1 MGIQSPATVILLVAL
16 AVVATVA
23 TLALWNRVPGRRWT
37 RAGVR
42 LVALLVCQC
51 LAVLSVAVVVND
63 HYRLYAS
70 WGELVGQSNVHAVS
84 PTLAQPEI
92 DRRYERQLRRAFARR
107 EGLVIHWSIPG
118 TSSGVPN
125 LPALAY
131 LPAAYGDPSAPDK
144 RFPVVE
150 LLDGVPGTPQS
161 WFSGLHLRSLL
172 DTAMRNGRTAPFIA
186 ILPTQNVR
194 APHDTECLDVVGGP
208 AVDTYLTTDVH
219 RAVLS
224 NFRAEDGPASWAVAG
239 ISTGGYCAMNL
250 AMQHPYLFG
259 AAASMSGYARPD
271 IGTSPDNLLHDDP
284 ILTEHNTPLWEEAHW
299 GCAPLSILAAA
310 SRQDGPSFRDTEA
323 VIAAAR
329 APLRI
334 TPLLVGHGG
343 HTVNLWN
350 ALAPF
355 VFAWLSAHVAPALT
369 PVGVHTDYGAG
380 AELDALPG
388 TTSACATA
396 YSRHRR

>member
-16 AVVATVA
+16 AVVATAA
-23 TLALWNRVPGRRWT
+23 TLVLWNRVPGRRWVRGTT
-37 RAGVR
+37 RLA
-42 LVALLVCQC
+42 ALLVCQC

-84 PTLAQPEI
+84 PTLAQPEV
-92 DRRYERQLRRAFARR
+92 DRHYMRQLRRAFARHQ
-107 EGLVIHWSIPG
+107 GLVIHWSIPG
-118 TSSGVPN
+118 TSSGLPN

-131 LPAAYGDPSAPDK
+131 LPAAYGNPAAPDE

-172 DTAMRNGRTAPFIA
+172 DNAMRSGRAAPFIA

-194 APHDTECLDVVGGP
+194 APHDTQCLNVVGGP
-208 AVDTYLTTDVH
+208 AVDTYLTADVH
-219 RAVLS
+219 RAVLA
-224 NFRAEDGPASWAVAG
+224 NFRAEDGAPSWAVAG
-239 ISTGGYCAMNL
+239 VSTGGYCAVNL
-250 AMQHPYLFG
+250 AMQRPDLFG
-259 AAASMSGYARPD
+259 AAAAMSGYARPD
-271 IGTSPDNLLHDDP
+271 IGTSPHNLLHDDP
-284 ILTEHNTPLWEEAHW
+284 VLTEHNTPLWEEAHW
-299 GCAPLSILAAA
+299 GCEPLTILAAA

-323 VIAAAR
+323 LIAGAR
-329 APLRI
+329 PPLQV

-350 ALAPF
+350 AMAPF
-355 VFAWLSAHVAPALT
+355 VFSWLSVHVAPAVT
-369 PVGVHTDYGAG
+369 PVGVRTDLGAG
-380 AELDALPG
+380 SQLTALPQ
-388 TTSACATA
+388 TAPRCADVSTPP
-396 YSRHRR
+396 RR